1 MLNKS
6 NLVGHIKPMERFG
19 EKLQVL
25 RQRHKMSQRQ
35 LSDLLDVHHSYVGA
49 LELGKKKPSVAM
61 LLKISRIFNVSLD
74 QLAKDELELD

>member
-1 MLNKS
+1 
-6 NLVGHIKPMERFG
+6 MEGFG

-49 LELGKKKPSVAM
+49 LELGKKA
-61 LLKISRIFNVSLD
+61 
-74 QLAKDELELD
+74 